1 MKIAI
6 AEAKA
11 HFAEL
16 IRRAEAGEEV
26 ELTRYGRPVARI
38 LPPKPEKKKVMELWG
53 CMKGQFK
60 MSDDF
65 DEMPPEFWES
75 LSAPIEPQ

>member
-11 HFAEL
+11 QFAEL

-38 LPPKPEKKKVMELWG
+38 VGPKPQKKIPLIG
-53 CMKGQFK
+53 CMKGQIHIA
-60 MSDDF
+60 DDF
-65 DEMPPEFWES
+65 DEMPAEFWAS

>member
-11 HFAEL
+11 NFAEI

-26 ELTRYGRPVARI
+26 ELTRYGKPVAM
-38 LPPKPEKKKVMELWG
+38 LVPPRRKKKIELWG

-60 MSDDF
+60 MSDDINDGDAEVAALF
-65 DEMPPEFWES
+65 AASEIF
-75 LSAPIEPQ
+75 LK

>member
-11 HFAEL
+11 QFAEL
-16 IRRAEAGEEV
+16 IRRAEAGEAI

-38 LPPKPEKKKVMELWG
+38 VAAERSTGRPLIGAMEGAFSLPEDMAEGDREIAEL
-53 CMKGQFK
+53 FA
-60 MSDDF
+60 
-65 DEMPPEFWES
+65 P
-75 LSAPIEPQ
+75 SATS

>member
-1 MKIAI
+1 MNIAI

-11 HFAEL
+11 QFAEI

-38 LPPKPEKKKVMELWG
+38 VPPRPDKKTALYG
-53 CMKGQFK
+53 CMKGQFTLPGDLQDGDVEIAT
-60 MSDDF
+60 MFAASEIF
-65 DEMPPEFWES
+65 PR
-75 LSAPIEPQ
+75 

>member
-11 HFAEL
+11 RFAAL
-16 IRRAEAGEEV
+16 IRRAEAGEDV

-38 LPPKPEKKKVMELWG
+38 VGLKPQKKIPLFG
-53 CMKGQFK
+53 CMKGRIHIA
-60 MSDDF
+60 DDF
-65 DEMPPEFWES
+65 DEMPAEFWAS
-75 LSAPIEPQ
+75 LSAPVEPQ